1 MFPSRFNCFEK
12 LLPETLTIKGINRV
26 EQIAITKKTLFIK
39 HLAVYWFAP
48 NYGKSEPMSYRWR
61 NPCDAAPFLS
71 PSAAVA
77 ENRCLIDL
85 NYIYP
90 LHLAHKPEVFGRRT
104 ATLRA
109 P

>member
-71 PSAAVA
+71 PSGAAA
-77 ENRCLIDL
+77 ENRIL
-85 NYIYP
+85 NRCYFIYP
-90 LHLAHKPEVFGRRT
+90 LYLTKNPEVFC
-104 ATLRA
+104 
-109 P
+109 